1 MVQFNFAHMFMSKLS
16 SSSLNPVYRR
26 LIPLKEDDNELKPG
40 GTVDV
45 TPKFDE
51 RCRGWSTIRYA
62 GYYYERNVRKRNV
75 EKLFEVR
82 NVLLNDQ
89 AIARVLPAIQDRIY
103 YYFQNSLMKII
114 SG

>member
-1 MVQFNFAHMFMSKLS
+1 M
-16 SSSLNPVYRR
+16 
-26 LIPLKEDDNELKPG
+26 
-40 GTVDV
+40 
-45 TPKFDE
+45 
-51 RCRGWSTIRYA
+51 
-62 GYYYERNVRKRNV
+62 RKRNV

-89 AIARVLPAIQDRIY
+89 AIARVLPAIQNRIY